1 MKAVV
6 VYYSLDGNTELIAD
20 MVSKK
25 VGADKIKLQPEKE
38 IAKEGFKKFFW
49 GGKSVI
55 FKEKPVLLNRDLNLD
70 SYDTVI
76 IGTPIWAATFTPA
89 ILSFVS
95 QVSLKGKKVH
105 LYACSSGGDAGKCFT
120 KLKELLK
127 DSTIINTVSFKDPI
141 KEEKQKVEQQV
152 DKLCSAIKE

>member
-6 VYYSLDGNTELIAD
+6 VYYSLGGNTELIAD
-20 MVSKK
+20 MISEK

-55 FKEKPVLLNRDLNLD
+55 FKDKPILLNKNLNLD
-70 SYDTVI
+70 HYDTVI
-76 IGTPIWAATFTPA
+76 LGTPIWAATFTPA

-105 LYACSSGGDAGKCFT
+105 LYACSSGGDASKCFT
-120 KLKELLK
+120 KLRELLK
-127 DSTIINTVSFKDPI
+127 DSTIIGTASFKDPI

-152 DKLCSAIKE
+152 DELCSSIKE

>member
-20 MVSKK
+20 MISKE

-49 GGKSVI
+49 GGKSVV
-55 FKEKPVLLNRDLNLD
+55 FKEKPTLLNKNLNLD
-70 SYDTVI
+70 AYDTVI
-76 IGTPIWAATFTPA
+76 IGTPIWAGSFTPA

-95 QVSLKGKKVH
+95 QVSLKGKKLH
-105 LYACSSGGDAGKCFT
+105 LFACCSGGDTGKCFT
-120 KLKELLK
+120 KLKEMLQ
-127 DSTIINTVSFKDPI
+127 DSTIISTARFVDPI
-141 KEEKQKVEQQV
+141 KDEKQKVEEQV
-152 DKLCSAIKE
+152 GKLCNSIKE